1 MKGFNT
7 MAQTPIPVLK
17 ISGTFALVIFLYVTV
32 IFGALHL
39 LAISKPNNKFF
50 KAWLGLGF

>member
-1 MKGFNT
+1 
-7 MAQTPIPVLK
+7 MATLNPVPVLK

-39 LAISKPNNKFF
+39 LAISNPENKFF
-50 KAWLGLGF
+50 KSWLALGF